1 MWEEKV
7 SWNVSWS
14 GTTIWGN
21 DYNDNK
27 SFDNEQDATEFCV
40 ELGLKDGVDYISLKK
55 SIIWRKK
62 RKV

>member
-1 MWEEKV
+1 MWEERV
-7 SWNVSWS
+7 SWNVFWS

-27 SFDNEQDATEFCV
+27 SFDKEQDAAKFCI
-40 ELGLKDGVDYISLKK
+40 ELGLKDGVDYINLKK

-62 RKV
+62 RNA